1 MARDKLSLQE
11 QIDNS
16 DPSNYLNGRIK
27 DNTGAGGGTPVNERV
42 YGDIHQ
48 FFAKLMNLAGLGFT
62 GLPENEINGYQY
74 IESLRNL
81 ATKNDLSYN
90 LSKDGSVLTLPI
102 RLSTVA
108 DNEIIRAKATF
119 DKGSETSIKGT
130 LDNSDNKTVT
140 YLGNFKQD
148 EYVRIINLPATVLII
163 REVDAFNLGT
173 VIDELFYLKAA
184 TQAQENA
191 GTLNTVATT
200 PLRNK
205 TTFTKR
211 VIGDDSD
218 DYLAD
223 TTRNG
228 LLSSEFWDIIDG
240 IGTPALRNRGRFVL
254 GDIGGISVGTIFVSF
269 GQIKQAKCISAPSG
283 ATVVEIT
290 FDNEMDNANFR
301 LDLSV
306 ESLGNFDFDNDYLP
320 IPFKKVSTNQGISTS
335 KAKIY
340 VEETTDPIQ
349 NIQIHVDVIQL

>member
-119 DKGSETSIKGT
+119 DKGSETLIKGT

-148 EYVRIINLPATVLII
+148 EYVRIINLSSSVLII

-240 IGTPALRNRGRFVL
+240 IGTPALRNRNNFIL
-254 GDIGGISVGTIFVSF
+254 GDIAGVSAGNSLVSNYETDPLVTQAGSGRSTID
-269 GQIKQAKCISAPSG
+269 
-283 ATVVEIT
+283 IT
-290 FDNEMDNANFR
+290 FDNAMDNMNYR
-301 LDLSV
+301 LDFNA
-306 ESLGNFDFDNDYLP
+306 ESLGNIDSDNDFRGLV
-320 IPFKKVSTNQGISTS
+320 FKKISTT
-335 KAKIY
+335 KASFLIQESAN
-340 VEETTDPIQ
+340 VTQ
-349 NIQIHVDVIQL
+349 NIKIHVDVIQL

>member
-62 GLPENEINGYQY
+62 GLPENEKNGYQY

-90 LSKDGSVLTLPI
+90 LSKDGSILTLPI

-148 EYVRIINLPATVLII
+148 EYVRIINLSSSVLII

-218 DYLAD
+218 DYLAN
-223 TTRNG
+223 TNRNG

-240 IGTPALRNRGRFVL
+240 IGTPALRNRGSFEL
-254 GDIGGISVGTIFVSF
+254 GSIGAISPNTDFVSF
-269 GQIKQAKCISAPSG
+269 GQIVARASETSG
-283 ATVVEIT
+283 RAVKVEIT
-290 FDNEMDNANFR
+290 FTNAMSNSNFR
-301 LDLSV
+301 LDIGLEAL
-306 ESLGNFDFDNDYLP
+306 ESLDLANDILP
-320 IPFKKVSTNQGISTS
+320 VPFKKIQSGQGTILNKAEIFLEETSSTS
-335 KAKIY
+335 NQDLK
-340 VEETTDPIQ
+340 
-349 NIQIHVDVIQL
+349 IHVDVIQL